1 MSDFII
7 LADGD
12 TRHAVAALASF
23 SSNGLVS
30 RVHIAGDGYEA
41 LDFLFSER
49 MLDTRAGAQPSLI
62 LLDLGLP
69 ITGGLQVLRT
79 VKTDPR
85 SAKIPVVVLSSSAS
99 DLDIHA
105 AIKFGADSVI
115 EKPLTFHKL
124 LIAARRLGVPLYRE
138 GHGFA
143 AGDRLGG

>member
-30 RVHIAGDGYEA
+30 QVHIAGDGYEA
-41 LDFLFSER
+41 LDFLFSQR
-49 MLDTRAGAQPSLI
+49 GIDKRNGGQPSLI

-69 ITGGLQVLRT
+69 ITGGLHVLRT

-85 SAKIPVVVLSSSAS
+85 SAKIPVVVFASSAS

-105 AIKFGADSVI
+105 AIKLGADSVI

-124 LIAARRLGVPLYRE
+124 LLTATRIGVPIGRG
-138 GHGFA
+138 GHGLA
-143 AGDRLGG
+143 AGDRLGR